1 MRDPALPPQPEMD
14 MHNDILPYYESIG
27 HVSQLMLTAARHR
40 DWPAL
45 LDAERCCSAL
55 ITRLQAMDGANHVLD
70 VEERKRKQQIIRRVI
85 AEDAEIR
92 DLTQPWLKQ
101 LESHL
106 GKPRLT
112 RDAQPTYS

>member
-1 MRDPALPPQPEMD
+1 MD
-14 MHNDILPYYESIG
+14 MDMDTKLHNDTLPYYESIG
-27 HVSQLMLTAARHR
+27 LVSQLMLTAARQR

-45 LDAERCCSAL
+45 IDAEQCCAAL
-55 ITRLQAMDGANHVLD
+55 ITRLQTMDGADSELALED
-70 VEERKRKQQIIRRVI
+70 RKRKQQIIRRVI

-106 GKPRLT
+106 GKSRLA
-112 RDAQPTYS
+112 RDVQSTYA